1 MRHRLTVVQ
10 GKWTISVS
18 WLAVA
23 RKETLDNGQAIET
36 TPFVPTILS
45 APWMAI
51 QKLATQARS
60 SRNSM
65 LDTKVPHNHAS
76 TAGNAEDHTIGHTPT

>member
-1 MRHRLTVVQ
+1 MREAGVLVTRGMIFAASIDCMQ

-36 TPFVPTILS
+36 TPFVPPILS
-45 APWMAI
+45 APWMATL
-51 QKLATQARS
+51 KPYG
-60 SRNSM
+60 
-65 LDTKVPHNHAS
+65 LDHLGT
-76 TAGNAEDHTIGHTPT
+76 